1 MGLRREVLAVKFKGL
16 LTDRQPL
23 ISALEQETET
33 AAVYSGAPSFRYSI
47 GDYTVLRD
55 GSLEVADG
63 RMDRALLSRLAA
75 RGLIEDALDEPA
87 GIAFQMDSFT
97 GRTLVNIVNTLAS
110 RGKLINKAIGRPN
123 AIHMGAELVRELK
136 AENPN
141 TVPEFM
147 DILHR
152 CGGEKAI
159 RGLRLTGGKLV
170 FTGFPDDDAC
180 RALAEHIVNAALSHR
195 WIKAKETTGE
205 NEKYTFRV
213 WLNALG
219 MKGAQYATAR
229 AELLRNLSGDTAY
242 RTEEQKAAFYASR
255 RRKPAEPEFI
265 VL

>member
-1 MGLRREVLAVKFKGL
+1 MRFKGL

-33 AAVYSGAPSFRYSI
+33 AAIYSGAPSFRYSI

-63 RMDRALLSRLAA
+63 RADRVLLSRLAA
-75 RGLIEDALDEPA
+75 RGLIEDALDVPD

-110 RGKLINKAIGRPN
+110 RGKLINKAIGKPN
-123 AIHMGAELVRELK
+123 AFHMGAKLVRELK

-141 TVPEFM
+141 TVAEFM
-147 DILHR
+147 DVLHR

-159 RGLRLTGGKLV
+159 RGLRLSCGKIV
-170 FTGFPDDDAC
+170 FTGFPDDAAC
-180 RALAEHIVNAALSHR
+180 HALADHIVKAALSLH
-195 WIKAKETTGE
+195 WIKAKEPTGE

-219 MKGAQYATAR
+219 MKGAEYSTAR
-229 AELLRNLSGDTAY
+229 AELLKRLEGNSTFRTDAQMVAY
-242 RTEEQKAAFYASR
+242 KAAR
-255 RRKPAEPEFI
+255 NQKPDHESDFI
-265 VL
+265 LL

>member
-1 MGLRREVLAVKFKGL
+1 MELGREVLAVKFKGL

-23 ISALEQETET
+23 IRVLEEETAT

-47 GDYTVLRD
+47 GAYTVLRD
-55 GSLEVADG
+55 GSLEVADAKA
-63 RMDRALLSRLAA
+63 DRALLSRLAA
-75 RGLIEDALDEPA
+75 KGLIEDTSDESA

-123 AIHMGAELVRELK
+123 AIHMGAKLVRELK
-136 AENPN
+136 AENPD

-159 RGLRLTGGKLV
+159 RGLKLTGGKLI
-170 FTGFPDDDAC
+170 FTGFPDDDTF
-180 RALAEHIVNAALSHR
+180 RALAEHIVNAALSLR
-195 WIKAKETTGE
+195 WIKAKEPTGD

-219 MKGAQYATAR
+219 MKGAEYANAR
-229 AELLRNLSGDTAY
+229 AELLKNLSGDSAY
-242 RTEEQKAAFYASR
+242 RTEEQKLAFYASR
-255 RRKPAEPEFI
+255 RRKPTEPEFI

>member
-1 MGLRREVLAVKFKGL
+1 VKFKGL
-16 LTDRQPL
+16 LTDRRAL
-23 ISALEQETET
+23 ISALEEETAN

-63 RMDRALLSRLAA
+63 RADVALLARLAA
-75 RGLIEDALDEPA
+75 RGLIEDTLDSPA

-110 RGKLINKAIGRPN
+110 RGKLINKAIGKPN
-123 AIHMGAELVRELK
+123 AVHMGAELVRELK
-136 AENPN
+136 AENPD
-141 TVPEFM
+141 TVNEFM

-159 RGLRLTGGKLV
+159 RGLRLSSGKIL
-170 FTGFPDDDAC
+170 FTGFPDDDTY

-195 WIKAKETTGE
+195 WIKAKEPTGE

-219 MKGAQYATAR
+219 MKGAQYTDAR
-229 AELLRNLSGDTAY
+229 AELLKNLSGDTAY

-255 RRKPAEPEFI
+255 RRKPVEPEFI

>member
-1 MGLRREVLAVKFKGL
+1 MKFKGL
-16 LTDRQPL
+16 LTDRRAL
-23 ISALEQETET
+23 ISALEEETAN

-63 RMDRALLSRLAA
+63 RADRALLTRLAA
-75 RGLIEDALDEPA
+75 RGLIEDTLDSPA

-123 AIHMGAELVRELK
+123 AVHMGAELVRELK
-136 AENPN
+136 AENPD
-141 TVPEFM
+141 TVNEFM
-147 DILHR
+147 DTLHR

-159 RGLRLTGGKLV
+159 RGLRLSSGKIL
-170 FTGFPDDDAC
+170 FTGFPDDDTY
-180 RALAEHIVNAALSHR
+180 RAFAEHIVNAALSHR
-195 WIKAKETTGE
+195 WIKAKEPTGE

-219 MKGAQYATAR
+219 MKGAQYTDAR
-229 AELLRNLSGDTAY
+229 AELLKNLSGDTAY

-255 RRKPAEPEFI
+255 RRKPVEPEFI

>member
-1 MGLRREVLAVKFKGL
+1 MKRKGV
-16 LTDRQPL
+16 LTDRWAL
-23 ISALEQETET
+23 ISTLEREIGST
-33 AAVYSGAPSFRYSI
+33 AAYQGAPSFRYVI

-63 RMDRALLSRLAA
+63 KADRALLSRLAA
-75 RGLIEDALDEPA
+75 DGLIEDDSDEPV

-123 AIHMGAELVRELK
+123 AVHMGAELVRELK
-136 AENPN
+136 ADNPD
-141 TVPEFM
+141 TMTEFM

-159 RGLRLTGGKLV
+159 RGLRLVGGKLI
-170 FTGFPDDDAC
+170 FTGFPNDDTY
-180 RALAEHIVNAALSHR
+180 RALAEHIVSAALSHR
-195 WIKAKETTGE
+195 WIKAKEPMGE

-219 MKGAQYATAR
+219 MKGTEYADAR
-229 AELLRNLSGDTAY
+229 AALLKNLDGNSTF
-242 RTEEQKAAFYASR
+242 RTEEQRAAFYAG
-255 RRKPAEPEFI
+255 RKRKAPEPEFI
-265 VL
+265 LL